1 MKGKLLTFLCTIIVA
16 SSAVGVSIYPNKNL
30 KLNSS
35 IQAVA
40 VSTVDKEYVMGDVNM
55 DGQFN
60 VSDVVLLQKWLLG
73 MSNTELANWK
83 AADLCEDGKL
93 DVFDMIEMRKLLI
106 QNNNSLSAQ

>member
-1 MKGKLLTFLCTIIVA
+1 MKYINF
-16 SSAVGVSIYPNKNL
+16 
-30 KLNSS
+30 
-35 IQAVA
+35 
-40 VSTVDKEYVMGDVNM
+40 
-55 DGQFN
+55 DGYFN